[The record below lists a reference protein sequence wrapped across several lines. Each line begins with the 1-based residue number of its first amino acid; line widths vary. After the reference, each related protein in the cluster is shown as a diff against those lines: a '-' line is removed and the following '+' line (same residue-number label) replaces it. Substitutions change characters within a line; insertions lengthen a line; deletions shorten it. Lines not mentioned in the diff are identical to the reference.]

1 MAPFGQFSFLS
12 WPSWWWSSWWWPWP
26 WPWPSWSSPWPKFFF
41 STFSPNHMN
50 SRIMAKKNFFWS
62 WWWWSWWWPWPSWWS
77 SSWWSWQKWKLSERG
92 RVWAQKYLAQWRKTC
107 SSAKCPSRWFL
118 LRESNGPGNG
128 KLTKLGKYGVRKV
141 ENLFFSTFL
150 ELFHLLIGIDI
161 NIMFLKFI
169 LLRFRDM
176 GHQSSRVWALL
187 QCANRLFKTPGIIF
201 LINCKFQTRM
211 DDFRK
216 WTEGTL
222 ALRF

>member
-1 MAPFGQFSFLS
+1 
-12 WPSWWWSSWWWPWP
+12 
-26 WPWPSWSSPWPKFFF
+26 
-41 STFSPNHMN
+41 MN
-50 SRIMAKKNFFWS
+50 SRLMAKKKKFWS

-92 RVWAQKYLAQWRKTC
+92 HVWAQKYLAQWRKTC

-141 ENLFFSTFL
+141 EKLFFSTFL
-150 ELFHLLIGIDI
+150 ELLHLLIGIDI

-176 GHQSSRVWALL
+176 GLQSSQIWSFFNEQIDSSNMWEKSKNLFILPKSNGWLQEVNRAHFLFWEHNFYIHATPYLIPAVRKILL
-187 QCANRLFKTPGIIF
+187 SVSTQIPIYIHSK
-201 LINCKFQTRM
+201 
-211 DDFRK
+211 
-216 WTEGTL
+216 
-222 ALRF
+222 